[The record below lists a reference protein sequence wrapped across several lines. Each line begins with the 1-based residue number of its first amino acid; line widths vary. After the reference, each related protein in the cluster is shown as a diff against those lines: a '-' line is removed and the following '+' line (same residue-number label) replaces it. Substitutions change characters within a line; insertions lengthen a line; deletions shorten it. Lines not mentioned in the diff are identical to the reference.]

1 MGNFI
6 GTAPNQVPTNG
17 MLGTAAFVDVQQLRR
32 DVHVDDFGAVGNGA
46 TNDTPAFQR
55 AIDQV
60 FAAGGGTVR
69 FTRKHLIDTALTV
82 KDYVSLRG
90 PFEMPDELLP
100 ANAASYGDQAG
111 QLIINSGVTVTVQ
124 DAASVSHALIMR
136 KGLTLPFA
144 DATAATTGVAAFAGT
159 AFTVGGAGAY
169 FHHMLILGFNQAIYS
184 TNRER
189 VRIEYVQGD
198 CNNGIDLRTAYDI
211 CYVDKCHFW
220 PFTTT
225 HQSWT
230 TDTLLTRPGCAY
242 RFKDIGDW
250 SKFTSC
256 FSYGYTLA
264 YDVDSCDHVSLIGCG
279 ADYPTGLTTSHVGF
293 QLKGTSLNTAL
304 VRCQAAAQ
312 GTAVEVNTTS
322 GMGGVVQI
330 MGCDFWDND
339 VQCISVV
346 NGRAI
351 ITGNTMRGTAGA
363 GVVIGAGASGCVVTS
378 NYVDGL
384 PTPFNINATPAANS
398 IIDNNLC
405 FNCSGTHCE
414 KTFSE

>member
-1 MGNFI
+1 MPNLVGRE
-6 GTAPNQVPTNG
+6 PNQVPTNG
-17 MLGTAAFVDVQQLRR
+17 MLGTAAFADLQQLRR
-32 DVHVDDFGAVGNGA
+32 EVYVDDFGAVGGGTA
-46 TNDTPAFQR
+46 NDAAAFQR
-55 AIDQV
+55 AIDYM
-60 FAAGGGTVR
+60 ASLGGGTVR

-90 PFEMPDELLP
+90 PLEMPDELLP
-100 ANAASYGDQAG
+100 ANAANYGAQAG
-111 QLIINSGVTVTVQ
+111 QLIVNSAVTITVQ
-124 DAASVSHALIMR
+124 DAASVSHALVMR

-144 DATAATTGVAAFAGT
+144 DATAATAGVAAFAGT
-159 AFTVGGAGAY
+159 AFTVDGAGAY
-169 FHHMLILGFNQAIYS
+169 FHHLLVLGFDKAIYS
-184 TNRER
+184 TGKER

-198 CNNGIDLRTAYDI
+198 CTNGIDLRTAYDV
-211 CYVDKCHFW
+211 CHVEKCHFW

-230 TDTLLTRPGCAY
+230 TDTLLTRTGCAY
-242 RFKDIGDW
+242 RLKDVGDW
-250 SKFTSC
+250 SKITNC
-256 FSYGYTLA
+256 FSYGYNLA
-264 YDVDSCDHVSLIGCG
+264 YDVDSCDHVTLTGCG
-279 ADYPTGLTTSHVGF
+279 ADYPTALSATHIGF

-330 MGCDFWDND
+330 VSCDFWDND

-351 ITGNTMRGTAGA
+351 IKGNTMRGTAGA
-363 GVVIGAGASGCVVTS
+363 GVVIGAGASGCIVTS

-384 PTPFNINATPAANS
+384 PTPFNIHATPAANS
-398 IIDNNLC
+398 IVDNNLC
-405 FNCSGTHCE
+405 FNCSGTYCE
-414 KTFSE
+414 KTFTE